1 MLRIVL
7 WALAGGV
14 LIALLKLLEYRHV
27 VHAYPTEIYGGLIAL
42 LFTALGVYGGLR
54 WRRARETV
62 VVKEVRV
69 PVEEFELDEANL
81 RELGVTPREL
91 EVLGL
96 IAQGLT
102 NRQIAHR
109 AGVTEST
116 VKTHAYR
123 LFDKLGVQR
132 RVQAVQRGRELG
144 LIPWGVNESRNPGSE
159 GQIRTKVG

>member
-62 VVKEVRV
+62 VVQEVRV
-69 PVEEFELDEANL
+69 PVEEFELDERNL
-81 RELGVTPREL
+81 RQLGVTPREL

-96 IAQGLT
+96 IAQGLS
-102 NRQIAHR
+102 NRQIAHH

-144 LIPWGVNESRNPGSE
+144 LIPWGVNQSANPGSE
-159 GQIRTKVG
+159 SRIRTKVG

>member
-14 LIALLKLLEYRHV
+14 LIALLKLLDYRHV

-54 WRRARETV
+54 WRRARERV

-69 PVEEFELDEANL
+69 PMEEFELHEENL

-96 IAQGLT
+96 IAHGLT
-102 NRQIAHR
+102 NRQIADR
-109 AGVTEST
+109 VYVTEST

-123 LFDKLGVQR
+123 LFGKLGVRR

-144 LIPWGVNESRNPGSE
+144 LIPWEVNESANPDSE
-159 GQIRTKVG
+159 SRIRTKVG